1 MQTEHGMS
9 DESDVPLS
17 AYITKPRLKE
27 EDNDPP
33 LSSKYFRITKSKLKV
48 CLFFSVKPEIVTAD
62 EIKPMALE
70 EAETVDAPQHQESSL
85 IHSCHVCQASF
96 NRVNH
101 LTRHM
106 TLHRALLV
114 HKCGQCDKAFATE
127 DHLARH
133 TDQDHVDRPYICTV
147 CNKVFNRG
155 EHLIRHLRVVHIE
168 EGTQIER
175 VLKCSIC
182 EKTFS
187 R

>member
-1 MQTEHGMS
+1 MKIDSICWYERLCGVK
-9 DESDVPLS
+9 ESLYHHYKIISLCTFDSICV
-17 AYITKPRLKE
+17 
-27 EDNDPP
+27 
-33 LSSKYFRITKSKLKV
+33 
-48 CLFFSVKPEIVTAD
+48 FFSAKPDGDISEET
-62 EIKPMALE
+62 KPMALFLE
-70 EAETVDAPQHQESSL
+70 EQEAVDKSQPQESSPV
-85 IHSCHVCQASF
+85 HSCHVCQASF

-114 HKCGQCDKAFATE
+114 HKCSRCDKAFATE

-133 TDQDHVDRPYICTV
+133 TDQDHVDRPYICAL
-147 CNKVFNRG
+147 CNKVFTRG

-168 EGTQIER
+168 EGTELER
-175 VLKCSIC
+175 ILKCSIC